1 MSFILDALRKSD
13 TQRQEQAGPGLAT
26 TPQQTRKKT
35 RSVWIPLL
43 VGVLV
48 LNALVMGWVLLN
60 DPETNEQI
68 PPAASANVGDG
79 AGTRS
84 LRKEALP
91 ATPAPTPPTP
101 ATNTGGAVAATE
113 AAAAIQPIDPTPAA
127 SVTETIRTTPVAEP
141 EPVVNIVAAEDAAAP
156 PSFQQLL
163 IAGILSM
170 PNLHLDIH
178 VYAGE
183 PDKRF
188 VFINM
193 DKYREGERLS
203 DGPIV
208 ETITRTGVILT
219 HQGNRFTLERD

>member
-26 TPQQTRKKT
+26 TPQQTRKKA
-35 RSVWIPLL
+35 RSIWIPLL

-60 DPETNEQI
+60 DPETNEEI
-68 PPAASANVGDG
+68 PSAASANPGDG
-79 AGTRS
+79 TGTRS

-91 ATPAPTPPTP
+91 ATPAPTPPAP
-101 ATNTGGAVAATE
+101 
-113 AAAAIQPIDPTPAA
+113 AAA
-127 SVTETIRTTPVAEP
+127 VTETTRTTPVAEP
-141 EPVVNIVAAEDAAAP
+141 EPVVNVAAAEDAAAP

-188 VFINM
+188 VFING

-203 DGPIV
+203 HGPIV

>member
-68 PPAASANVGDG
+68 PAATSANLDDG

-84 LRKEALP
+84 PRKEALP
-91 ATPAPTPPTP
+91 TTPASTPPTP
-101 ATNTGGAVAATE
+101 AAA
-113 AAAAIQPIDPTPAA
+113 
-127 SVTETIRTTPVAEP
+127 VTETTRTTPVAEP
-141 EPVVNIVAAEDAAAP
+141 EPVVNVAAAEDAAAP

-183 PDKRF
+183 RDKRF
-188 VFINM
+188 VFING

-208 ETITRTGVILT
+208 ETITLTGVILT